1 MSGIKRWFYSELHNE
16 IMQEDHGKYVLH
28 YDHEAIV
35 DSMAEAL
42 VKLDGACLA
51 SEQEVA
57 RLRAEADSLRKD
69 AERYRWL
76 QKQTPYRFGKI
87 QAACVIDAVDT
98 LYFMSEEFDK
108 QVDAAMGASA

>member
-1 MSGIKRWFYSELHNE
+1 MSDI
-16 IMQEDHGKYVLH
+16 DC
-28 YDHEAIV
+28 DAA
-35 DSMAEAL
+35 AEAAGYEY
-42 VKLDGACLA
+42 VIDCKD
-51 SEQEVA
+51 EEIA